1 MKKRNPV
8 AKELRTPKFRKRVV
22 EDKREKKMQIYKD
35 QLLRDFLKTNGPTGE
50 LTND

>member
-22 EDKREKKMQIYKD
+22 EDKRNKKESRYTLKELSD
-35 QLLRDFLKTNGPTGE
+35 LLKTHGPQGKVKII
-50 LTND
+50 